1 MTQSNRALYR
11 KYRPKQ
17 FKDVAGQ
24 KTIVDTLEKA
34 IKDNTPAHA
43 YIFSGTRGVGKTTV
57 ARIFATALGVSA
69 KDTYEIDAASNNS
82 VEDIR
87 DLRES
92 VATLPF
98 EGDYKVYILDEAH
111 MLSKSA
117 FNALL
122 KTLEEP
128 PSYCIFILATTEP
141 EKLPPT
147 IQSRAQMHT
156 FKSPSRKELAVVIK
170 SIAKQEGFTLGDGAD
185 DLIATLANGSFRDGL
200 SHLQKVLS
208 STSLEAGSN
217 KTILIDEV
225 EHITGAPKGT
235 VLNDILGGIAH
246 STPSTSSGQESSGQ
260 ATQQALDAV
269 SKLVQSEADIT
280 LSLELL
286 LERARAV
293 LLLRHG
299 GKKAEEMLADQFGK
313 DDLVELKVLA
323 DNKETKLKS
332 NAILALL
339 EAQAQTRTASIKQL
353 PLELAIV
360 KLAGE

>member
-1 MTQSNRALYR
+1 MTNKKQDTKNIALYR
-11 KYRPKQ
+11 KYRPST
-17 FKDVAGQ
+17 FAEVAGQ
-24 KTIVDTLEKA
+24 GQVLETLQKA
-34 IKDNTPAHA
+34 IKGNTPAHA
-43 YIFSGTRGVGKTTV
+43 YIFAGTRGVGKTTM
-57 ARIFATALGVSA
+57 ARIFATELGVSA
-69 KDTYEIDAASNNS
+69 KDTYELDAASNNS
-82 VEDIR
+82 VDDIR

-98 EGDYKVYILDEAH
+98 EGEYKVYILDEAH

-141 EKLPPT
+141 EKLPAT
-147 IQSRAQMHT
+147 IHSRAQMHT
-156 FKSPSRKELAVVIK
+156 FNSPSRKELAVVIK
-170 SIAKQEGFTLGDGAD
+170 SIAEKEGYKLGDGAD

-208 STSLEAGSN
+208 STSFGAGSTAKS
-217 KTILIDEV
+217 KTVLIDEV
-225 EHITGAPKGT
+225 EHITGAPKGAL
-235 VLNDILGGIAH
+235 LNDVLSGMAGSDAEAALSALSELSKGG
-246 STPSTSSGQESSGQ
+246 
-260 ATQQALDAV
+260 
-269 SKLVQSEADIT
+269 ADVT

-299 GKKAEEMLADQFGK
+299 GANAAKILAQQFGK
-313 DDLVELKVLA
+313 DDLVELQVMA
-323 DNKETKLKS
+323 DKKDTKLKS

-339 EAQAQTRTASIKQL
+339 NAQAQLRTVSIKTL
-353 PLELAIV
+353 PIELAIIKV
-360 KLAGE
+360 VGE

>member
-1 MTQSNRALYR
+1 MTNTNIALYR
-11 KYRPKQ
+11 KYRPES

-24 KTIVDTLEKA
+24 KSIVDALEKA
-34 IKDNTPAHA
+34 IKDNAPAHA

-57 ARIFATALGVSA
+57 ARIFASALGVSA

-128 PSYCIFILATTEP
+128 PAYCIFILATTEP

-147 IQSRAQMHT
+147 IQSRSQMHT
-156 FKSPSRKELAVVIK
+156 FKSPSKKELAVVIK
-170 SIAKQEGFTLGDGAD
+170 NIAKKEGFELGDGAD

-200 SHLQKVLS
+200 SNLQKVLS
-208 STSLEAGSN
+208 SAKD

-225 EHITGAPKGT
+225 ESITGAPKGT
-235 VLNDILGGIAH
+235 LLNDVLSGIANNN
-246 STPSTSSGQESSGQ
+246 TE
-260 ATQQALDAV
+260 QALNAV
-269 SKLVQSEADIT
+269 SELSKGGADIT

-299 GKKAEEMLADQFGK
+299 GVHAAKILADQFGK
-313 DDLVELKVLA
+313 DDLVELKVMA
-323 DNKETKLKS
+323 GNKETKLKS

-339 EAQAQTRTASIKQL
+339 EAQSQTRTASIKQL
-353 PLELAIV
+353 PLELAII
-360 KLAGE
+360 KLGRE

>member
-1 MTQSNRALYR
+1 MNKEHTALYS
-11 KYRPKQ
+11 KYRPET
-17 FKDVAGQ
+17 FKDVIGQ
-24 KTIVDTLEKA
+24 GNIIDPLQKA
-34 IKDNTPAHA
+34 IKDGVPAHA

-57 ARIFATALGVSA
+57 ARLFAKELGVSS
-69 KDTYEIDAASNNS
+69 KDTYELDAASNNS

-141 EKLPPT
+141 EKLPET
-147 IQSRAQMHT
+147 IHSRAQVHT
-156 FKSPSRKELAVVIK
+156 FVSPNKK
-170 SIAKQEGFTLGDGAD
+170 DIAKVISSVATKEGYKLGDGAD

-208 STSLEAGSN
+208 AANSS
-217 KTILIDEV
+217 TILIDEV
-225 EHITGAPKGT
+225 ETITGAPRGT
-235 VLNDILGGIAH
+235 LLNDVLSGIAN
-246 STPSTSSGQESSGQ
+246 SDSS
-260 ATQQALDAV
+260 QALGAV
-269 SKLVQSEADIT
+269 SGLVQGGADVA

-299 GKKAEEMLADQFGK
+299 GANSAKILADQFGK
-313 DDLVELKVLA
+313 DDIVELKVMA
-323 DNKETKLKS
+323 ENKESKLKS

-339 EAQAQTRTASIKQL
+339 EAQARMRTTSVKQL
-353 PLELAIV
+353 PLELAII
-360 KLAGE
+360 KLTCE